1 MIRITVQTTTPT
13 GETVE
18 RTRTFTDETQAG
30 KYRRACEHAG
40 REIIKEEN

>member
-1 MIRITVQTTTPT
+1 MIKITVRTTTPT

-18 RTRTFTDETQAG
+18 RTRTFTDETQAET
-30 KYRRACEHAG
+30 YRRDCMKAG